1 MLAMEKYGDLRFI
14 IGTFFSLVGLL
25 LLLMAWLTHSEKS
38 WGTPLN
44 AWSGAGMLLFGA
56 FMLWLH
62 RRG

>member
-1 MLAMEKYGDLRFI
+1 MEKYGDLRFI
-14 IGTFFSLVGLL
+14 IGTFFCLVGII
-25 LLLMAWLTHSEKS
+25 LLLMAFFGQHTKT

-44 AWSGAGMLLFGA
+44 TWSGVGMLLFGL